1 MATTLCWSGSG
12 RAAAGARG
20 AVTTLRRSLLFSFM
34 ERYAGIVIGMGM
46 TMASARMLTPAD
58 FGVFAVGMSVI
69 MLIDVLRDFGAG
81 TYLVQLEAL
90 ERSAV
95 RSAFTVSCIISGSC
109 AAALALAAIPL
120 GRFYD
125 EPGVG
130 HVVLVLS
137 ARCCSTPSRRPPR
150 PCCAGRWPSAGWR

>member
-1 MATTLCWSGSG
+1 MVA
-12 RAAAGARG
+12 
-20 AVTTLRRSLLFSFM
+20 LRRSLLFSFM
-34 ERYAGIVIGMGM
+34 DRYAGIVIGMAM

-81 TYLVQLEAL
+81 NYLVQLEVL

-120 GRFYD
+120 GHFYG

-130 HVVLVLS
+130 RCR
-137 ARCCSTPSRRPPR
+137 ARAVGRAAAQCLSRRPPS
-150 PCCAGRWPSAGWR
+150 PCCAGRWPSASWR